1 VHNPVHAEIDS
12 SGYQREC
19 LLRPDFVVLTDE
31 ATGHIIFSVK
41 MGGLRRLGGSRMATD
56 FQFNNDTSLASVVSC
71 ESTWIGSEESCLD

>member
-1 VHNPVHAEIDS
+1 VHNPDHAAIDL
-12 SGYQREC
+12 SGIPKRDC

-56 FQFNNDTSLASVVSC
+56 FQFNNDKL
-71 ESTWIGSEESCLD
+71 G